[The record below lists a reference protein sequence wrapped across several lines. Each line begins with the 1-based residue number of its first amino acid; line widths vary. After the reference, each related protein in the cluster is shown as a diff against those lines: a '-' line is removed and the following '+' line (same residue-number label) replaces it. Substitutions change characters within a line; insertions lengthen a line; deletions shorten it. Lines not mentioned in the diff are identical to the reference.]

1 MGDSNKE
8 GSGLDSELRQQP
20 ETVNTEPEVTA
31 FTENTPTT
39 ENSNTEEPADV
50 TSADS
55 SVIKKKIRKG
65 DIIRYIIMG
74 IASAYSSSLPYRL
87 SVLYAVT
94 KRPRIYTITST
105 IRSTPRRITP
115 ARYHLP
121 IQQLTTNTL
130 ESMHTL
136 TLILTNLKLSMNVL
150 QDGLMFHQSV

>member
-20 ETVNTEPEVTA
+20 ETANTEPEVTA

-39 ENSNTEEPADV
+39 ENSNTEEPADA

-74 IASAYSSSLPYRL
+74 IAIC
-87 SVLYAVT
+87 VF
-94 KRPRIYTITST
+94 I
-105 IRSTPRRITP
+105 
-115 ARYHLP
+115 
-121 IQQLTTNTL
+121 
-130 ESMHTL
+130 
-136 TLILTNLKLSMNVL
+136 
-150 QDGLMFHQSV
+150 